1 LSFDRD
7 KDGFFVRNAILAS
20 LPPED
25 FRALRPY
32 LKRVQIKARTVLQ
45 DANKRVDYVHFIEQG
60 LVSRISGSSNCSM
73 ETAMVGRFGYT
84 GVAIVLG
91 SKLSSQRSI
100 VRLPGTALRV
110 SAEELSAVMQTRPRI
125 RAEMLHYV
133 QSLFTQNTQ
142 SVLCAAKHDLE
153 QRVARWLLLAHDRMQ
168 TDTLTVTHDLL
179 AGVLGVRRAGV
190 THALRR
196 LEAAGALEKARGA
209 VRLTNRPALEA
220 RACQCYGIV
229 RDAYARWGSQRCG
242 GQASFVASPAIGTA

>member
-1 LSFDRD
+1 MSFDRD

-25 FRALRPY
+25 FRALRPH
-32 LKRVQIKARTVLQ
+32 LKRVQIKPRTVLQ
-45 DANKRVDYVHFIEQG
+45 DANKRIDYVHFIEHG
-60 LVSRISGSSNCSM
+60 LVSRISGGTAGTI

-84 GVAIVLG
+84 GVAIALG
-91 SKLSSQRSI
+91 SNISSQRSV

-110 SAEELSAVMQTRPRI
+110 SAGELSRILQSRPRI

-142 SVLCAAKHDLE
+142 GVLCAAKHELD

-168 TDTLTVTHDLL
+168 TNTLMVTHDLL

-190 THALRR
+190 TQALRR
-196 LEAAGALEKARGA
+196 LEYEGALKRARGA
-209 VRLTNRPALEA
+209 IRLTNRAALEA
-220 RACQCYGIV
+220 RSCQCYFIV
-229 RDAYARWGSQRCG
+229 RDAYARWDSQRCS
-242 GQASFVASPAIGTA
+242 GQVSTAICAD